1 VLLGKHKIQYIF
13 EDVIVV
19 KGVNYGDCVFFGVKM
34 GILWAKGHFVGT

>member
-19 KGVNYGDCVFFGVKM
+19 KGENYGDFFFFGVKR
-34 GILWAKGHFVGT
+34 GIL